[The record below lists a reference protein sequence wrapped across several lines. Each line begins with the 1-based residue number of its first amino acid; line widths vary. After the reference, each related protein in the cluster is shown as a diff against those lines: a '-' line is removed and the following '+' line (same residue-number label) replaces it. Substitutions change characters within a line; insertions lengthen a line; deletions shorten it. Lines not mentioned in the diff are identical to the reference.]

1 MMQYSKT
8 AWCEGMFLRPQHFQ
22 QHERAISNEFKGLHS
37 LGGSYN
43 WGVWNCRVKE
53 HALKTGLIELDNL
66 QAILP
71 DMTLIDFSATTS
83 FLSPLKVK
91 KGTENTLVK
100 VIVPLS
106 KVSSKMI
113 ADPSETTVS
122 RYLLQDLD
130 VIDNL
135 TGQDEETIQVASL
148 NIELKSSNEQLTGY
162 IELPILKIKEVSTEG
177 EVILDDSYV
186 PPLLNLLNDKVMTGY
201 LRNAMAMTKIRA
213 DVIAQR
219 LVKGKAASASAVDF
233 IMLQMLNRYEAILKH
248 FSELEKVHPL
258 ELATTFKGYIGELA
272 TFSHTTKRLPNLKAY
287 DHLEVASVFAELNQV
302 LSQYLS
308 VVLDQ
313 TASKLPLEVRQY
325 GIQVT
330 PLPDKRLLE
339 SCQFVLAIKAD
350 TTTDEIRRL
359 VPAQLKLGPAEQI
372 RDLIN
377 NQINGINVAPLSVVP
392 RQIPYQTGYVY
403 FEVVKKGPFWMRL
416 KDSGGI
422 ALHLSGHFPNPDIEL
437 WSINQ

>member
-1 MMQYSKT
+1 M
-8 AWCEGMFLRPQHFQ
+8 
-22 QHERAISNEFKGLHS
+22 
-37 LGGSYN
+37 
-43 WGVWNCRVKE
+43 
-53 HALKTGLIELDNL
+53 
-66 QAILP
+66 
-71 DMTLIDFSATTS
+71 
-83 FLSPLKVK
+83 
-91 KGTENTLVK
+91 K

-287 DHLEVASVFAELNQV
+287 DHLEVAGCV
-302 LSQYLS
+302 
-308 VVLDQ
+308 
-313 TASKLPLEVRQY
+313 
-325 GIQVT
+325 
-330 PLPDKRLLE
+330 
-339 SCQFVLAIKAD
+339 C
-350 TTTDEIRRL
+350 
-359 VPAQLKLGPAEQI
+359 
-372 RDLIN
+372 
-377 NQINGINVAPLSVVP
+377 
-392 RQIPYQTGYVY
+392 
-403 FEVVKKGPFWMRL
+403 
-416 KDSGGI
+416 
-422 ALHLSGHFPNPDIEL
+422 
-437 WSINQ
+437 

>member
-1 MMQYSKT
+1 
-8 AWCEGMFLRPQHFQ
+8 
-22 QHERAISNEFKGLHS
+22 
-37 LGGSYN
+37 
-43 WGVWNCRVKE
+43 
-53 HALKTGLIELDNL
+53 
-66 QAILP
+66 
-71 DMTLIDFSATTS
+71 
-83 FLSPLKVK
+83 
-91 KGTENTLVK
+91 
-100 VIVPLS
+100 
-106 KVSSKMI
+106 
-113 ADPSETTVS
+113 
-122 RYLLQDLD
+122 
-130 VIDNL
+130 

-330 PLPDKRLLE
+330 PLPDK
-339 SCQFVLAIKAD
+339 
-350 TTTDEIRRL
+350 
-359 VPAQLKLGPAEQI
+359 
-372 RDLIN
+372 
-377 NQINGINVAPLSVVP
+377 
-392 RQIPYQTGYVY
+392 
-403 FEVVKKGPFWMRL
+403 
-416 KDSGGI
+416 
-422 ALHLSGHFPNPDIEL
+422 
-437 WSINQ
+437 